1 MKKIIFCFISCFFL
15 VSCFEKETIE
25 KNYPRV
31 KTHEITFTNSG
42 ELFFVGSLNSKNTKV
57 INHGFQVSED
67 KNFSTI
73 DYEINLGET
82 SNEGEF
88 RYAATIAR
96 KKDTFYFVRAFAKT
110 EEFLVLAEGI
120 EFLSLTDVFPQINF
134 VVPAEG
140 VWRDTVKIIGKYFP
154 TIQTLKIDQHRAQI
168 VKSRK
173 DTLWVTIPDSVQKKV
188 NRVSFLYAGNTIT
201 KEEAITIKNPVIQNV
216 TEPSGKVKGIVR
228 ITGKNF
234 APKFTKVY
242 VENQLISVD
251 SFSPTKLK
259 IILPIN
265 VIKNN
270 TASLRI
276 STGEEPLSTSSS
288 ITFTIPKILDVTPL
302 HGNIDSK
309 LVITGEFNG
318 FLNNELTVL
327 MNDQTLIYTRTSPN
341 RIEAP
346 LNNFSYYSPF
356 NKRDNSISV
365 KFGQLKID
373 YEEIFRFDKPIIVN
387 TESFTIYPGDLIEIL
402 GKNLVP
408 GRTRIR
414 MNNTS
419 YPLYLNFDKSESA
432 IQAKISNIIS
442 KGDYTLR
449 ISILDNLLSDEL
461 IIAHQPL
468 EQISSP
474 SKFSSYFEFQYI
486 EDNAMYT
493 ATFVND
499 QPGVAKISLTNSQ
512 VLEFYPLPF
521 EEFPDFEKPFVIG
534 GNIYLLKKKMD
545 LDIENFT
552 EPTKLFKYD
561 KINSKWLEI
570 GTAPINNPDFIVSS
584 YQNKAT
590 FITNAD
596 RRLANFENKLWLYDE
611 TLNTWTELPI
621 IGPREKIIY
630 TNLNERTFSKNKLN
644 FAMTDSTGV
653 IDLINNTYQKLG
665 DFYGSS
671 PMTWD
676 YELEFIWD
684 NKAYIAHQKKELYVF
699 DFSENKLIGKV
710 NLPQEKTN
718 MIKIRDGEFIY
729 EINLPTGTQYF
740 ILNASDLKLQPIP

>member
-31 KTHEITFTNSG
+31 KTLEITFTNSG

-154 TIQTLKIDQHRAQI
+154 NIQTLKIDQHRAQI

-201 KEEAITIKNPVIQNV
+201 KEEAITINNPVIQNV

-270 TASLRI
+270 PASLRI

-288 ITFTIPKILDVTPL
+288 ITFTTPKILDVTPL

-309 LVITGEFNG
+309 LVITGEFND

-341 RIEAP
+341 RIEVP

-432 IQAKISNIIS
+432 IQAKISNIIT

-474 SKFSSYFEFQYI
+474 SKFSSYFEYQFIVDEYIYMLDYHNNQY
-486 EDNAMYT
+486 
-493 ATFVND
+493 
-499 QPGVAKISLTNSQ
+499 GVSKRSIVTSE
-512 VLEFYPLPF
+512 VLEFF
-521 EEFPDFEKPFVIG
+521 EIPETEPIDFEKPFVIE
-534 GNIYLLKKKMD
+534 NEIYLLRKLIQFNAED
-545 LDIENFT
+545 PIQE
-552 EPTKLFKYD
+552 TKLLKYD
-561 KINSKWLEI
+561 KVNLAWIEL
-570 GTAPINNPDFIVSS
+570 GVAPIPNADLIISS
-584 YQNKAT
+584 FQNKAI
-590 FITNAD
+590 FISNTYIFD
-596 RRLANFENKLWLYDE
+596 ECQLWLYDKN
-611 TLNTWTELPI
+611 LNTWTNLPL
-621 IGPREKIIY
+621 IGPREKVRSLR
-630 TNLNERTFSKNKLN
+630 LNERTFSKNKLN
-644 FAMTDSTGV
+644 FAMSDSTGV

-665 DFYGSS
+665 VFTETN
-671 PMTWD
+671 PMMGE
-676 YELEFIWD
+676 YEIEFIWD

-710 NLPQEKTN
+710 NLPQGKTN
-718 MIKIRDGEFIY
+718 MIRIRDGEFIY
-729 EINLPTGTQYF
+729 EVNLPTGTQYF